1 MLDNM
6 GRNAL
11 IEVGSMVPH
20 PCNVLLV
27 DDADND
33 RMLFKIAFD
42 QVEPKQLRLLKPLK
56 NGAEAI
62 SYLAG
67 CVPFADRQA
76 FPYPDLLILDLKM
89 PLKNGF
95 DVLEWLRNQPMRP
108 TVIILSDSSQKT
120 DKDRAFSLGAT
131 DYYVKPNGL
140 PELVAMISRMETT
153 WCRTALRPLPA
164 KTTARP
170 HDSRATH

>member
-95 DVLEWLRNQPMRP
+95 DVFGVAPESAN
-108 TVIILSDSSQKT
+108 
-120 DKDRAFSLGAT
+120 A
-131 DYYVKPNGL
+131 PNSNH
-140 PELVAMISRMETT
+140 LVRLKSKNGQGPR
-153 WCRTALRPLPA
+153 L
-164 KTTARP
+164 
-170 HDSRATH
+170 